1 MYSGYGGKETKNQC
15 FKSPFINNNMIST
28 KVNFSDKK
36 ELKAI
41 LHNEQNKVASN
52 KKIFLFISF
61 FFDYANK

>member
-36 ELKAI
+36 ELK
-41 LHNEQNKVASN
+41 QFYTVNKIKSHQT
-52 KKIFLFISF
+52 KKSFYLFRF